1 MDKIRLTNLYDIY
14 GKLLTKNQSKMFE
27 LYYMD
32 DLSLREIAVN
42 EYVTFQAVRS
52 ALKTAENRLEKFEKT
67 IHMYETKEELKKL
80 NNLLEKENLKNS
92 EITEILNKIM

>member
-1 MDKIRLTNLYDIY
+1 MDKMRLTNLYDIY

-32 DLSLREIAVN
+32 DLSLREIAAN

-67 IHMYETKEELKKL
+67 IHMYETKEDLKKL

>member
-1 MDKIRLTNLYDIY
+1 MDKMRLTNLYDIY

-32 DLSLREIAVN
+32 DLSLREIAAN